1 MDSKTK
7 SLIIMYHEIHRLRNT
22 EGFSIQRIADYL
34 SLNFRTV
41 KKYLDLSE
49 TEFDIYMENER
60 VRPCLLEPYRD

>member
-41 KKYLDLSE
+41 KKYLDLIVI
-49 TEFDIYMENER
+49 FWHICKDLAKY
-60 VRPCLLEPYRD
+60 